1 MAPEYI
7 KHGHFSNKSDI
18 FSFGVLVLEII
29 SGQQNSC
36 FPNEEE
42 PQDLLTY
49 AWRNWTRGT
58 ALNMIDSS
66 LRGCSS
72 GEMIRCIHI
81 GLLCVQEKVA
91 NRPTM
96 SSVVLMLTSHSQS
109 LPIPS
114 KPAFFMQSSSDLD
127 YSESSMLD
135 YRENDALFSLNEAS
149 ITELDPR

>member
-1 MAPEYI
+1 MSST
-7 KHGHFSNKSDI
+7 HLWS
-18 FSFGVLVLEII
+18 LQLI
-29 SGQQNSC
+29 S
-36 FPNEEE
+36 
-42 PQDLLTY
+42 QDSKRNHPLSKRCKE
-49 AWRNWTRGT
+49 WRNWTRGT
-58 ALNMIDSS
+58 ALNMIDFS

-114 KPAFFMQSSSDLD
+114 KPAFFMQSSSELD

-135 YRENDALFSLNEAS
+135 YSENDALFSLNEAS